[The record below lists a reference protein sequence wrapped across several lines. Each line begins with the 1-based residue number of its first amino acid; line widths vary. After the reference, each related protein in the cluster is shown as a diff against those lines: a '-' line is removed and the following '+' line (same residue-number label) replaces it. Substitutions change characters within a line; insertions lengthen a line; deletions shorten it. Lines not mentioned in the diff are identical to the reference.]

1 VVLVARRVQELQV
14 GIQVLTAVQLSL
26 KVVFIIPPPP
36 LRLQALGFLVVMA
49 ALVQVVQARVLAVTQ
64 VRVVIKE
71 MILLQQ
77 ALVAQVVAV
86 FLI

>member
-1 VVLVARRVQELQV
+1 VVRILKFQV
-14 GIQVLTAVQLSL
+14 GIRVLTVVRLL
-26 KVVFIIPPPP
+26 PKVVFIIPPPP

-49 ALVQVVQARVLAVTQ
+49 ALVQVVQVRVQAVTQ

-71 MILLQQ
+71 IILLQQ
-77 ALVAQVVAV
+77 ALVAQVVVV